1 MIFSLHA
8 GLEQQLLSPQS
19 VRPSG
24 DVYFDYFVRVVV
36 MMTMKIIRMMVVLHY
51 TQYAFKTRAA
61 IQLCRHSNGCSG
73 EKSITY
79 PPNVPRKNLSNH
91 FGFIIRIDK
100 DKMGYR

>member
-24 DVYFDYFVRVVV
+24 DVYVDYFVRMVV
-36 MMTMKIIRMMVVLHY
+36 MMRMKIIRMMMMVLHY

-79 PPNVPRKNLSNH
+79 PPNVPRKKL
-91 FGFIIRIDK
+91 IQPLRIHN
-100 DKMGYR
+100 

>member
-24 DVYFDYFVRVVV
+24 GVYVDYFVRVVV

-79 PPNVPRKNLSNH
+79 PPNVPRKKL
-91 FGFIIRIDK
+91 IQPLRIHN
-100 DKMGYR
+100 